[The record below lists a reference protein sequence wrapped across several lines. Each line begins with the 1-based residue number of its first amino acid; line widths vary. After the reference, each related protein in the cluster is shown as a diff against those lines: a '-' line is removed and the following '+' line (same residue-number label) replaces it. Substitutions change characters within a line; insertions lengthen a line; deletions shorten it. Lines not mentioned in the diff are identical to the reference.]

1 MLCINVNFITFKSLQ
16 VAPKMLV
23 TLHADMKWCL
33 ISFNEENLLI
43 IQVDQHGLV
52 AGHII
57 TC

>member
-1 MLCINVNFITFKSLQ
+1 MNNTNFSSSKSLE
-16 VAPKMLV
+16 MLV

-52 AGHII
+52 AGHIV